1 VPQVDPALVVLGVRG
16 HVLETDLVVRTVAR
30 ATHRGDDVVSG
41 PEKRDVWTDGLY
53 PSEHFVT
60 DHEEVVTVR
69 GMTVLRGVD
78 LAIGAVH
85 TDPKD
90 PHQDAAPI
98 GHVRQ

>member
-1 VPQVDPALVVLGVRG
+1 
-16 HVLETDLVVRTVAR
+16 VAG

-41 PEKRDVWTDGLY
+41 SEKRDVWTDGLY
-53 PSEHFVT
+53 TSESFVT
-60 DHEEVVTVR
+60 DHEKVVTV
-69 GMTVLRGVD
+69 GSMAVLRGVD

-85 TDPKD
+85 TDPKH